1 MKKITILFTLLS
13 ILSFSQ
19 NSKIYPK
26 NKVVSG
32 KENVFIYE
40 PEKGINVPDN
50 VYANYISSIGER
62 KSPLKKVNSKY
73 EFTIKLPDS
82 IKTVMMIFKNNNET
96 YTDKNEDKA
105 FTYYLKNTKN
115 GEPEADRLI
124 LMEFANYVFK
134 LNYPDAKLSSEFEN
148 LFKTYPKLK
157 DYSETYFRY
166 LLAVNKAN
174 PEKGKLISEKYAKE
188 LELKGDENSLINA
201 MSYYENPLNNFDKA
215 EQLSKT
221 ILEKYPN
228 GELAKGNFTRSF
240 FENMRLPDFHLD
252 ETVVNQFI
260 SDFQKY
266 PKHFYD
272 KQTID
277 QIRTVLLKKAIE
289 EKNWEK
295 IENIE
300 KEISEKWFT
309 ASVYNETAWKL
320 ADGDHINSEGKDLEF
335 AEKLAKKSLEIYNEK
350 INNLNE
356 YDAQSNYDQTFMFY
370 TDALGMILY
379 KQKRYQ
385 EAFAEQSK
393 FINFDFIDDSNR
405 ERYVLSAEKVKGNDF
420 VKNYIYNLLKENN
433 ISDNLYHK
441 LSEIYQSKNLPTQ
454 EIETLRTE
462 NKKIAT
468 KKAQQELYKYYGG
481 DLKAKDFSLTN
492 LEGKTVK
499 LSDYKG
505 KIVVLDFWATW
516 CGPCRE
522 SLPHMQEL
530 VNQYKGKDVEF
541 FFVNTMENNKP
552 EEIKKL
558 VSQFISKNKFNINVL
573 YDINNQTSKNYK
585 VNGIPTEIIIGKDG
599 NIISR
604 SVGYDGNL
612 GALITE
618 NL

>member
-221 ILEKYPN
+221 ILEKHPQ
-228 GELAKGNFTRSF
+228 GLFAKGNFTRGF
-240 FENMRLPDFHLD
+240 FEKIRQPDFQLD
-252 ETVVNQFI
+252 EAAVNQFI

-295 IENIE
+295 IEKIE

-320 ADGDHINSEGKDLEF
+320 ADGDHNNSEGKYLEF
-335 AEKLAKKSLEIYNEK
+335 AEKLAKKSLEIN
-350 INNLNE
+350 
-356 YDAQSNYDQTFMFY
+356 S
-370 TDALGMILY
+370 
-379 KQKRYQ
+379 
-385 EAFAEQSK
+385 
-393 FINFDFIDDSNR
+393 
-405 ERYVLSAEKVKGNDF
+405 VL
-420 VKNYIYNLLKENN
+420 
-433 ISDNLYHK
+433 
-441 LSEIYQSKNLPTQ
+441 
-454 EIETLRTE
+454 
-462 NKKIAT
+462 NKKIRR
-468 KKAQQELYKYYGG
+468 
-481 DLKAKDFSLTN
+481 N
-492 LEGKTVK
+492 
-499 LSDYKG
+499 
-505 KIVVLDFWATW
+505 
-516 CGPCRE
+516 
-522 SLPHMQEL
+522 
-530 VNQYKGKDVEF
+530 
-541 FFVNTMENNKP
+541 
-552 EEIKKL
+552 
-558 VSQFISKNKFNINVL
+558 
-573 YDINNQTSKNYK
+573 
-585 VNGIPTEIIIGKDG
+585 
-599 NIISR
+599 
-604 SVGYDGNL
+604 
-612 GALITE
+612 
-618 NL
+618 

>member
-1 MKKITILFTLLS
+1 
-13 ILSFSQ
+13 
-19 NSKIYPK
+19 
-26 NKVVSG
+26 V
-32 KENVFIYE
+32 
-40 PEKGINVPDN
+40 
-50 VYANYISSIGER
+50 
-62 KSPLKKVNSKY
+62 
-73 EFTIKLPDS
+73 
-82 IKTVMMIFKNNNET
+82 
-96 YTDKNEDKA
+96 
-105 FTYYLKNTKN
+105 
-115 GEPEADRLI
+115 
-124 LMEFANYVFK
+124 
-134 LNYPDAKLSSEFEN
+134 
-148 LFKTYPKLK
+148 
-157 DYSETYFRY
+157 
-166 LLAVNKAN
+166 
-174 PEKGKLISEKYAKE
+174 
-188 LELKGDENSLINA
+188 
-201 MSYYENPLNNFDKA
+201 NNFDKA

-420 VKNYIYNLLKENN
+420 VKNYIYNLLKKNN

-612 GALITE
+612 GALIAE

>member
-157 DYSETYFRY
+157 DYSETYFKY
-166 LLAVNKAN
+166 LIAVNKAN
-174 PEKGKLISEKYAKE
+174 PEKGKLLSEKYAKE
-188 LELKGDENSLINA
+188 LENKEDENSLVKAIFYYRNA
-201 MSYYENPLNNFDKA
+201 NNFDKE
-215 EQLSKT
+215 EQLSKI
-221 ILEKYPN
+221 ILEKYPK
-228 GELAKGNFTRSF
+228 GLLAKSKFSDSF
-240 FENMRLPDFHLD
+240 FDKIRQPDFQLD
-252 ETVVNQFI
+252 ETIVNQFI
-260 SDFQKY
+260 SEFQKY
-266 PKHFYD
+266 SKHFYD
-272 KQTID
+272 IQTID

-289 EKNWEK
+289 EKNWER
-295 IENIE
+295 IEKFE
-300 KEISEKWFT
+300 KEISNNWLT
-309 ASVYNETAWKL
+309 ANLYNETAWKL
-320 ADGDHINSEGKDLEF
+320 ADGDRINSEGKDLDF
-335 AEKLAKKSLEIYNEK
+335 AEKLARKSLEIYSEK
-350 INNLNE
+350 INTLNE
-356 YDAQSNYDQTFMFY
+356 YDAQSNYDQKFMFY

-441 LSEIYQSKNLPTQ
+441 LSEIYQSQNLPTQ
-454 EIETLRTE
+454 EIEKLRTE

-505 KIVVLDFWATW
+505 KIVVLDFWGTW
-516 CGPCRE
+516 CGPCRS

-541 FFVNTMENNKP
+541 FFVDVQENKKP
-552 EEIKKL
+552 EDVKKT
-558 VSQFISKNKFNINVL
+558 VAKFISDNKYTFNVL
-573 YDINNQTSKNYK
+573 LDLDDK
-585 VNGIPTEIIIGKDG
+585 VAQSFKIKGVPCEIIINKEG

-604 SVGYDGNL
+604 SEGYDGNL
-612 GALITE
+612 GALIAE